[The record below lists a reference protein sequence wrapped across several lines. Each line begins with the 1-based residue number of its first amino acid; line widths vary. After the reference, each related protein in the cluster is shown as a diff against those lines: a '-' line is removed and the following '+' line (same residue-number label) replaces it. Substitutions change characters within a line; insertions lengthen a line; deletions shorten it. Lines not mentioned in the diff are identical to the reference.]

1 MQNGKR
7 PTREQRKILNANNYD
22 ANDWLYIKTGN
33 KNTTLIF
40 KHRVTGEVIELQAE

>member
-1 MQNGKR
+1 MQGGKKPNR
-7 PTREQRKILNANNYD
+7 QQRKILNDNNYD

-40 KHRVTGEVIELQAE
+40 KHRSTGEVIELPAE